1 MTSRNR
7 QRLHFFYW
15 RLRHSIRLM
24 LPPALLPRLGVS
36 AAFLSSP
43 CNQGI
48 SRSWQ
53 PA

>member
-7 QRLHFFYW
+7 QRSHFFYW
-15 RLRHSIRLM
+15 RLRHFIRLT
-24 LPPALLPRLGVS
+24 LSPALLPRLRVS
-36 AAFLSSP
+36 AVFLSSP
-43 CNQGI
+43 LHQGI